1 MADANQRKCGR
12 ISQKVQAR
20 GCSGSTPVGLTKTAK
35 HLSRRN
41 VRDNFYAIDA
51 VWLMAIMLS
60 HEHGFYLLICFHIA
74 LKILEIHAG
83 ISALFALSENK
94 SAKLKLLRTFNALVE
109 CSLVL

>member
-1 MADANQRKCGR
+1 LIAPFLFSCYYDDLLGFDSAWLG
-12 ISQKVQAR
+12 
-20 GCSGSTPVGLTKTAK
+20 
-35 HLSRRN
+35 
-41 VRDNFYAIDA
+41 AI
-51 VWLMAIMLS
+51 ILS